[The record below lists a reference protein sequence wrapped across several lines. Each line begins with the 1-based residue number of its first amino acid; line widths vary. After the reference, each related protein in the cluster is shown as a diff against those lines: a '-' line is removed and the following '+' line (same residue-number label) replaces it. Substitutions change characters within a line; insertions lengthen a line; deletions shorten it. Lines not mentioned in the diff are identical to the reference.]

1 MLRKVMLAAL
11 IVTGSTVVL
20 TETGVAQM
28 TQTSSREAQGRR
40 ICRYTDVTGK
50 LSMRRRVCLTKA
62 EWDRAHE
69 EQRKVGQEFV
79 ETLDSCRNRGNGGPC
94 GN

>member
-1 MLRKVMLAAL
+1 MLRKLMLAAI
-11 IVTGSTVVL
+11 IVSGSTMVL
-20 TETGVAQM
+20 TQTGVAQM
-28 TQTSSREAQGRR
+28 TQAGSRESQGRR

-69 EQRKVGQEFV
+69 EQRRVGQEFV
-79 ETLDSCRNRGNGGPC
+79 ETLDGCRARAEGGGC
-94 GN
+94 